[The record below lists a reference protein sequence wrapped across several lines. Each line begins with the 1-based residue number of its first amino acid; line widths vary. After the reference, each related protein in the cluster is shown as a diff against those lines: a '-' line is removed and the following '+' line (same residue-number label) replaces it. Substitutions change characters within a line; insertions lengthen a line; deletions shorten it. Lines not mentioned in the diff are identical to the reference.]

1 MRDPCPSS
9 CGWPTGSTC
18 LPQARRPSSLDGPGA
33 LRDRDMTARYWN
45 RLSSAGPVAI
55 TGLVFGMTWAQS
67 VEAQRAPEANGLEE
81 VVVTAER
88 RPENL
93 QSVPQTVSVVDAAEA
108 LNQGTSDSID
118 LTAAVPGLQ
127 FNNQANSAIPFIRGV
142 GTVNGVLGNEP

>member
-1 MRDPCPSS
+1 MPP
-9 CGWPTGSTC
+9 
-18 LPQARRPSSLDGPGA
+18 L
-33 LRDRDMTARYWN
+33 
-45 RLSSAGPVAI
+45 AI

-108 LNQGTSDSID
+108 FHQGIADSID
-118 LTAAVPGLQ
+118 LAATGP
-127 FNNQANSAIPFIRGV
+127 AIQQSGE
-142 GTVNGVLGNEP
+142 LGDSVHPRCGYRKRCAGQ